1 MFEARQ
7 GYTVRPVSS
16 ERKRKKKIAKHIKL
30 VIEVPY
36 AREAKLTVLTK

>member
-7 GYTVRPVSS
+7 GYKVRPVSS
-16 ERKRKKKIAKHIKL
+16 ERKRKKKIKHIKL